1 MRLHHLLILAITCIV
16 FGTACK
22 KENSKQATPRS
33 TLPSSFSIPVTHQ
46 QAAIIN
52 ELLAQGK
59 IKGPADFRTKV
70 DSIKSATIKTGT
82 GKVIANGVTTVNDYT
97 EGAEDQDLAVSLV
110 TDQTTL
116 GDMDIFTRNI
126 NVYSRFSQDQTF
138 AIRGNQIKVIV
149 PFQYTWGTFSTTA
162 GTNTI
167 TNVRMSTPIQLLPVG
182 ADWGTVTQGTTNYI
196 NPGSSSSPW
205 NQSAGITAYATAQEV
220 RTEIFS
226 TNSKIKISTSSS
238 VEFFTAGSE
247 LEEGFIIQSAINIYN
262 QYTMDAYGEIWIEA
276 VTPGYNT
283 PLTSFLGTIHCRD
296 YGILQN
302 E

>member
-1 MRLHHLLILAITCIV
+1 MRLHYLLILAITCIA

-22 KENSKQATPRS
+22 KENSKQATSRS

-59 IKGPADFRTKV
+59 IKGPVDFRAKV
-70 DSIKSATIKTGT
+70 DSIKAATIKTGT
-82 GKVIANGVTTVNDYT
+82 GKVIANGVTTVDDYN
-97 EGAEDQDLAVSLV
+97 EGAEDEDMAAYLVS
-110 TDQTTL
+110 DQSTL
-116 GDMDIFTRNI
+116 GDWDIVTGNI
-126 NVYSRFSQDQTF
+126 NVYGRFSQDQVF

-149 PFQYTWGTFSTTA
+149 PYQYTWGTFSSTT

-167 TNVRMSTPIQLLPVG
+167 TNVRASTPIQLLPVG
-182 ADWGTVTQGTTNYI
+182 ADWGVVTQGLTNYI
-196 NPGSSSSPW
+196 NPGISTNPW

-226 TNSKIKISTSSS
+226 TTSKIKISTSSS
-238 VEFFTAGSE
+238 VEFFTVGSE
-247 LEEGFIIQSAINIYN
+247 LEEGFIIQSAVNIYN

-276 VTPGYNT
+276 ITPGYNA
-283 PLTSFLGTIHCRD
+283 PLTEFIGTIHCRD